1 MAELSSRPP
10 RAFRPG
16 RPWRLGRPVLAAI
29 VLPSLV
35 ASACEVRRAA
45 APESTRQ
52 LQVAAVRR
60 IADRPAL
67 SPAVW
72 SPDGRALVY
81 SSDHRLRVYT
91 LDRGDQDIAPA
102 EAVTALSW
110 SGPLN
115 LLALIDRGAVWT
127 LSPDG
132 TDRRSISLPG
142 SAMELAWAPGGDK
155 LAVVIRRTVEGQPRS
170 ELWLV
175 SRDGGFRRMV
185 IRATLGRAIPDLQWF
200 ADSLYLLYGLSTA
213 TDSAMTRVWR
223 GGSNHSGRPAVL
235 LGPRPPGPR
244 PA

>member
-1 MAELSSRPP
+1 MDARDDRRRFHSSI
-10 RAFRPG
+10 
-16 RPWRLGRPVLAAI
+16 LLVLAI
-29 VLPSLV
+29 SVLVALSLV

-72 SPDGRALVY
+72 SPDGRALAY

-91 LDRGDQDIAPA
+91 LDRGEQDIAPA

-132 TDRRSISLPG
+132 TDRRAIPLPG

-185 IRATLGRAIPDLQWF
+185 PVRRRAA
-200 ADSLYLLYGLSTA
+200 LSMIY
-213 TDSAMTRVWR
+213 S
-223 GGSNHSGRPAVL
+223 GSPTTSTCCTGCRPRQIL
-235 LGPRPPGPR
+235 R
-244 PA
+244 

>member
-1 MAELSSRPP
+1 MAELSSGPP

-16 RPWRLGRPVLAAI
+16 RLWRLGRPVLAA
-29 VLPSLV
+29 LLLGSFLT
-35 ASACEVRRAA
+35 SACEVRRGA

-91 LDRGDQDIAPA
+91 LDRGEQDIAPA
-102 EAVTALSW
+102 EAVPALSW
-110 SGPLN
+110 PGPLN

-170 ELWLV
+170 ELGLV
-175 SRDGGFRRMV
+175 SRGGGVRTQGTRGTPRRPMPDSPW
-185 IRATLGRAIPDLQWF
+185 IAPTLLLPCPLSSATP
-200 ADSLYLLYGLSTA
+200 SLIA
-213 TDSAMTRVWR
+213 E
-223 GGSNHSGRPAVL
+223 
-235 LGPRPPGPR
+235 
-244 PA
+244 